1 MAIKDKN
8 DYKLLNSVLKLIDQ
22 MTIDDKMIFMTSSY
36 EALAKYIISM
46 KNMY

>member
-8 DYKLLNSVLKLIDQ
+8 DYKLLNSVLKLINQ

-36 EALAKYIISM
+36 EALVKHIISM

>member
-36 EALAKYIISM
+36 EALVKYIISM